1 MKLQGG
7 ATKMG
12 RWIQCIA
19 GGLIAVSVGIGIALL
34 FPLSLIAGIEALL
47 IVLLSLLICFRH

>member
-1 MKLQGG
+1 
-7 ATKMG
+7 MG
-12 RWIQCIA
+12 RWIQCVA